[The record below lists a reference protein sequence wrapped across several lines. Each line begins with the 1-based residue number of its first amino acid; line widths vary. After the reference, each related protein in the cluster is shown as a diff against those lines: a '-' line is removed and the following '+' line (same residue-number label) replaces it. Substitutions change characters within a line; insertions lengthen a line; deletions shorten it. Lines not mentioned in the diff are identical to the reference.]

1 MYMSIKEGI
10 LQSLK
15 NTNCRI
21 KPSPIEGVGVFAIKD
36 IPKGTKLFIG
46 SPEKT
51 FEAISVD
58 ELTDYEPEVVE
69 MVKGF
74 FASNEDGKYW
84 IPEGGL
90 NAIDISFFL
99 NHSENPNV
107 TTTAEG
113 DTFYAARDI
122 VKGEELTSN
131 YAVYDVAYDSGRV

>member
-1 MYMSIKEGI
+1 MSLKEEI
-10 LQSLK
+10 VYSLK

-21 KPSPIEGVGVFAIKD
+21 KSSPIEGVGVFAIKD

-46 SPEKT
+46 SPEKK
-51 FEAISVD
+51 FEAISID
-58 ELTDYEPEVVE
+58 ELIDCEPEVVE

-74 FASNEDGKYW
+74 LASEEGGKYW
-84 IPEGGL
+84 VPEGGL

-131 YAVYDVAYDSGRV
+131 YAVYDAAYDPKSV